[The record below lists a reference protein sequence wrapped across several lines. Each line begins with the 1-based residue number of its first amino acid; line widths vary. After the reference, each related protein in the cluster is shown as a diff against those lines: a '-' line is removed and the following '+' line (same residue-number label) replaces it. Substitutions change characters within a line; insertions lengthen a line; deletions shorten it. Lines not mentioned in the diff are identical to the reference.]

1 MQIHVI
7 VYTFLRISIETKWNF
22 FGIFQTSKNI
32 MDDNLTESFGSL
44 QNQCFSWMLN
54 SLTRPNV
61 TLEEINQ
68 QHTRRFYGGL
78 ALLGFVIVAGMIG
91 NVHVLVL
98 YYRKFKVSNY
108 RLFII
113 WLSCLG
119 ILNCFI
125 SAPLII
131 FYLVHSMTYPSN
143 MLCKFTRFML
153 YFFAVASTSA
163 MVVIAIE
170 RYRKIMTPHSTQIS
184 LRMAKIMCLFSLV
197 VAGFLSWPAPIL
209 FGITRVPTGVRGLDG
224 ARCLMDDTYKD
235 TVYMPI
241 YHFSTLLYFV
251 IVSIWLIVVYVCIAK
266 RVLKSGKFKDRV
278 SSVALNPNA
287 STRGSNGSCISKSVT
302 KTFTFLAVTFAYIAC
317 ATPHHVSALLF
328 FLTRDLDCKLS
339 LPEAQVYYTFVWSYF
354 LNGAINPCIYAYRD
368 KKFREEL
375 KSLYGRCRT
384 PCCVDK

>member
-1 MQIHVI
+1 MM
-7 VYTFLRISIETKWNF
+7 
-22 FGIFQTSKNI
+22 GDNI
-32 MDDNLTESFGSL
+32 TESPGTAPAQSR
-44 QNQCFSWMLN
+44 QCFSWMI
-54 SLTRPNV
+54 STLTKPNV
-61 TLEEINQ
+61 TLEAINQ

-78 ALLGFVIVAGMIG
+78 ALLGFIIVAGILG

-119 ILNCFI
+119 IINCCI

-131 FYLVHSMTYPSN
+131 FYLVHPITYPSEGF
-143 MLCKFTRFML
+143 CKVTRFTL

-184 LRMAKIMCLFSLV
+184 LKMAKLMCLLSLV

-209 FGITRVPTGVRGLDG
+209 FGLTRVPTGVIGIEG
-224 ARCLMDDTYKD
+224 VRCLMDDSYTN
-235 TVYMPI
+235 TIYMPI

-251 IVSIWLIVVYVCIAK
+251 IVTIWLIVVYVCIAK
-266 RVLKSGKFKDRV
+266 KVLKSGKFKDRV
-278 SSVALNPNA
+278 SSVALTSN
-287 STRGSNGSCISKSVT
+287 SSMRGSNGSCISKTVT

-317 ATPHHVSALLF
+317 ATPHHVLALLF
-328 FLTRDLDCKLS
+328 FLTRDLDCRLS
-339 LPEAQVYYTFVWSYF
+339 LSEAQIYYTFVWSYF
-354 LNGAINPCIYAYRD
+354 LNSAINPCIYAYRD
-368 KKFREEL
+368 RQFRQEL
-375 KSLYGRCRT
+375 KSLYGECCRPPHRST
-384 PCCVDK
+384 R